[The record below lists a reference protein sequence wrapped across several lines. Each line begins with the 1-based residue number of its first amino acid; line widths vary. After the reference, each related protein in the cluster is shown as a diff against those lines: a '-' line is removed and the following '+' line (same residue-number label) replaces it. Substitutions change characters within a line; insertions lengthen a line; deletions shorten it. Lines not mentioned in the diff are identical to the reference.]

1 MVACMRSSMDWR
13 LYTEIPGIK
22 SSSFEE
28 LGGLDVKLGAAL
40 EEVYVR

>member
-1 MVACMRSSMDWR
+1 MYEKLNGLEAVHG
-13 LYTEIPGIK
+13 IPGIK

-40 EEVYVR
+40 EELYVR